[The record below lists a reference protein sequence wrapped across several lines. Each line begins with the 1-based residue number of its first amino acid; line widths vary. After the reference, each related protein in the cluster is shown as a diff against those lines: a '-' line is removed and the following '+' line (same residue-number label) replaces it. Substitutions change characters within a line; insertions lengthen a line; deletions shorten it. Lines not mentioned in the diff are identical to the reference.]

1 MSSEPVGLIRSGN
14 TDGFLE
20 MLRAGNLKHE
30 NVILADDVDALHLAN
45 LRGGLKLWLIL
56 AYI

>member
-30 NVILADDVDALHLAN
+30 NVILADDVDALHLATC
-45 LRGGLKLWLIL
+45 
-56 AYI
+56 AAV